1 MKKILHLFR
10 SEKFTGG
17 FVQFMNSE
25 LKFEHTFWVY
35 GEDYIQAQEETAYL
49 KEMNVRYYPRIDIKL
64 NKTSTEEQM
73 KKFDLIIYHGI
84 FDNLIIDYFFK
95 HKFLL
100 EKLVLYFWGG
110 DKKLTGKWMDNIKK
124 RFVVNNAVGLVTII
138 PEEIK
143 DILAAYRPKGKLLYA
158 MYDNEKMRNT
168 LVNMEI
174 LKRDENDTISIQIG
188 NSAYP
193 EFNHINILKLL
204 SKYKKENIKIYV
216 PLSYGITEYA
226 KQVIDVGIK
235 IFGEKFV
242 ALQEFIPSQEYY
254 SVLQKMDVVIMD
266 VEKQHAL
273 GNIFIL
279 MALGCKIYFCKN
291 SMLHHFFSKEMQCI
305 VYSTEQIRGM
315 VFKEFFEFSDAKKQY
330 NRKKIRENWNKNA
343 YVIKWQE
350 IFDI

>member
-1 MKKILHLFR
+1 MKKILHIFR
-10 SEKFTGG
+10 VEKFTEEFINFINNNFYKESHFFWIHGD
-17 FVQFMNSE
+17 
-25 LKFEHTFWVY
+25 KFLEGEY
-35 GEDYIQAQEETAYL
+35 GYL
-49 KEMNVRYYPRIDIKL
+49 KYSNVEYFPQIDIKL
-64 NKTSTEEQM
+64 RKEFTKVQLD
-73 KKFDLIIYHGI
+73 KFDLIIYHWVI
-84 FDNLIIDYFFK
+84 DNSVMEFFFDNKKYLK
-95 HKFLL
+95 
-100 EKLVLYFWGG
+100 KLVLYFWGG

-158 MYDNEKMRNT
+158 MYDNEKMRNA
-168 LVNMEI
+168 LVNMEV
-174 LKRDENDTISIQIG
+174 LKRGENDTINIQIG

-254 SVLQKMDVVIMD
+254 SLLQKMDVVIMD

-273 GNIFIL
+273 GNIFVL
-279 MALGCKIYFCKN
+279 MESGCKVYFCKN

-315 VFKEFFEFSDAKKQY
+315 VFKELFEFSDAKKQY